1 MKKLIPAAVVLSAA
15 AAALALPAAA
25 GQVDR
30 VPTSIEVWG
39 AQVADAPPERGTEP
53 DFRVYGRVFSPRA
66 KCTRLRRIDLFTVR
80 DGSKIKIGS
89 GFSDTQGRW
98 SINASKGAFQTSVV
112 YAKTPKLRRGKIV
125 CKADRSPNFEIL

>member
-89 GFSDTQGRW
+89 G
-98 SINASKGAFQTSVV
+98 
-112 YAKTPKLRRGKIV
+112 RRNDAEK
-125 CKADRSPNFEIL
+125 RMSS

>member
-1 MKKLIPAAVVLSAA
+1 
-15 AAALALPAAA
+15 
-25 GQVDR
+25 

-39 AQVADAPPERGTEP
+39 AQVADAPPERGTKP

-66 KCTRLRRIDLFTVR
+66 KCTRLRRIDLFNVR

-98 SINASKGAFQTSVV
+98 SINASKGRF
-112 YAKTPKLRRGKIV
+112 PNLRGLREDPEAATREDCLQGGPLAELRDSLSRLR
-125 CKADRSPNFEIL
+125 ADAGHVETLDRLGREAAISS